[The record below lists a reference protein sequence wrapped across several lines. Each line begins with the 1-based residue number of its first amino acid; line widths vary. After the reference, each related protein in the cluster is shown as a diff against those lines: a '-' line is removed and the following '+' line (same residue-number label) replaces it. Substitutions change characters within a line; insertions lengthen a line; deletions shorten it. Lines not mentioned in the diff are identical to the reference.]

1 MEFESLYLSYRNL
14 NLDMILIL
22 YNDYNFFSHIK
33 QSFTKYFLKI
43 RKYKY
48 KLENISIMKYM
59 HRIRERERGKI
70 DFYLCYFL
78 NYEPNN
84 KLRKVV

>member
-1 MEFESLYLSYRNL
+1 
-14 NLDMILIL
+14 MILIL
-22 YNDYNFFSHIK
+22 YNNYFFSHFK
-33 QSFTKYFLKI
+33 SSFTKYFLKI

-48 KLENISIMKYM
+48 KYKLGNISIMKYM
-59 HRIRERERGKI
+59 HRIRERGKI

>member
-14 NLDMILIL
+14 NLDMSLIL
-22 YNDYNFFSHIK
+22 YNDYKFFSHIK
-33 QSFTKYFLKI
+33 PRRIKYFLKI

-48 KLENISIMKYM
+48 KLGNISIMKYM
-59 HRIRERERGKI
+59 HRIREGEKI
-70 DFYLCYFL
+70 DFYLCLFL

>member
-22 YNDYNFFSHIK
+22 YNNYIFFSHFK
-33 QSFTKYFLKI
+33 SSFIKYFLKI

-48 KLENISIMKYM
+48 KYKLGNISIMKYM
-59 HRIRERERGKI
+59 HRIREREGKLI
-70 DFYLCYFL
+70 FIYVIF
-78 NYEPNN
+78 
-84 KLRKVV
+84 